1 MNIKVSN
8 DVYNDVYM
16 REIKLGFSWT
26 YLFFG
31 CAVSIIREDWKWAI
45 IHFVVEFVL
54 GLISPVGIALFLYRF
69 FMALFYNKIYA
80 KELVK
85 EGYSGITEA
94 EERELQHYIY

>member
-1 MNIKVSN
+1 MNIKVS
-8 DVYNDVYM
+8 NDVYM

-31 CAVSIIREDWKWAI
+31 GFVSIIRKDWKWAI
-45 IHFVVEFVL
+45 IHSVVEFVL
-54 GLISPVGIALFLYRF
+54 VLISPIAYFLYRF
-69 FMALFYNKIYA
+69 SMALFYNKIYA

>member
-1 MNIKVSN
+1 MNIKVS
-8 DVYNDVYM
+8 NDVYM

-26 YLFFG
+26 YFFFG
-31 CAVSIIREDWKWAI
+31 CFVSIVRGDWKWAI
-45 IHFVVEFVL
+45 IHLVVGSVL
-54 GLISPVGIALFLYRF
+54 VLISPIAYFLYRF
-69 FMALFYNKIYA
+69 FMVLFYNKIYA